1 MATDQVE
8 INAGSQEINDGLSR
22 LVVLEHIN
30 DLLRIHHYVPYGH
43 IPYNVQSHIHMYKCT
58 QKWLFRK
65 MHIHDLSSFNKE
77 NPCTGSLSHKY
88 LSFVE

>member
-8 INAGSQEINDGLSR
+8 INAGSQEINDSLSR

-43 IPYNVQSHIHMYKCT
+43 IPYNVQSHIHMYKCK
-58 QKWLFRK
+58 QKCFEKCIFMIFQVLTK
-65 MHIHDLSSFNKE
+65 KTHV
-77 NPCTGSLSHKY
+77 P
-88 LSFVE
+88 VV